1 MQIYLGKK
9 IRKTRGAQE
18 NRGRKRAEN
27 IISKPKT
34 RTPVRLGHVAHA
46 ALA

>member
-18 NRGRKRAEN
+18 NEVRKQAEN
-27 IISKPKT
+27 II
-34 RTPVRLGHVAHA
+34 R
-46 ALA
+46 

>member
-18 NRGRKRAEN
+18 NEGRKQAEN
-27 IISKPKT
+27 IIKKKNIKKILII
-34 RTPVRLGHVAHA
+34 V
-46 ALA
+46 